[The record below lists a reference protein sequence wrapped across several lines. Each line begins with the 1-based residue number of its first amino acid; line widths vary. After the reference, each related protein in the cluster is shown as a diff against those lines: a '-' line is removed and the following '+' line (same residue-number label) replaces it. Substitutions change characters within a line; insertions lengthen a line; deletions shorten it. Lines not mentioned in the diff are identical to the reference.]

1 MTTARSGLFLVFG
14 TLLSALWA
22 PVARPQ
28 THVETRI
35 VSDTELVRIP
45 VIIFDN
51 KGAVAS
57 NLQKADFRLFEDG
70 IEQKVLRLDKER
82 VPVSFVILA
91 DLSSSMTR
99 KLPFV
104 REAALSLLDP
114 SDEDDQSYDEYS
126 VLGIGKRSRLLMPF
140 TRDEQD
146 VQQKIP
152 LLLAA
157 TNESTALFDGVWLG
171 VSTAE
176 QDSENQHR
184 ALIIITDGGDNH
196 SRYSLRET
204 TKLLQ
209 EADVPVFAIM
219 AGPAFELPEFLSM
232 PEESPIGGKRA
243 PEGGSARLPLNVH
256 VDDYIG
262 PAERRG
268 PHNMKILTE
277 ASGGG
282 VFTARHEEDLPRIVQ
297 TIGLA
302 VRYRYVLTYVPVRD
316 SLAKRNRD
324 RDPEL
329 HKILIELYPTAK
341 FAGYSMPYYKRG
353 YHSVR

>member
-1 MTTARSGLFLVFG
+1 MRTVLFLVFG
-14 TLLSALWA
+14 SLLSAFWA
-22 PVARPQ
+22 PVAQPQ
-28 THVETRI
+28 EHVQTRI

-51 KGAVAS
+51 KGAVAT
-57 NLQKADFRLFEDG
+57 NLQKTDFRLSEDG
-70 IEQKVLRLDKER
+70 VEQTVLRLDRER

-104 REAALSLLDP
+104 RDAALSLLDP

-146 VQQKIP
+146 VEKKLP
-152 LLLAA
+152 LLLTA
-157 TNESTALFDGVWLG
+157 TNESTALLDGVWLG

-184 ALIIITDGGDNH
+184 VLIIITDGGDNH
-196 SRYSLRET
+196 SRYTLRET

-219 AGPAFELPEFLSM
+219 AGPSFELPAFLSM
-232 PEESPIGGKRA
+232 PEDNPIGGKKTSD
-243 PEGGSARLPLNVH
+243 GGSSRLPLNVQ

-268 PHNMKILTE
+268 PHNMKVLTE

-282 VFTARHEEDLPRIVQ
+282 VFTARHEEDLARIVQ

-302 VRYRYVLTYVPVRD
+302 VRYRYVLTYVPVRE
-316 SLAKRNRD
+316 SLAKRNRG
-324 RDPEL
+324 RDAKF
-329 HKILIELYPTAK
+329 HKILIELHPSEK
-341 FAGYSMPYYKRG
+341 FAGYSMPYYKHG
-353 YHSVR
+353 YNSVE